1 MTAPASTRGRRS
13 GRVRHAVPDDE
24 RGPVDWGAVR
34 AVLARDLGAVARSKA
49 VLLPMLFVPLVLL
62 VLLPLSVGLA
72 SRGSASFDVDQLL
85 ALLPGRLGDPV
96 EGLPEPEKLP
106 VLVLGYLVA
115 PLFLIVPLMV
125 SAVLAG
131 DAFAGE
137 KERRTMETLLH
148 LPVRARDLYLG
159 KLLAGFLPSVG
170 VAWIGFALFC
180 VVSNASTWPVMGR
193 IFVPTWLWA
202 IVILWIAPAIA
213 AVGLGIMVRV
223 SARVR
228 NTQEAQQLG
237 GAVVLPLVVLAVGQA
252 TYLLLYPPVVAVVVG
267 AVLWAVAGWLN
278 VRGAQAF
285 SREGMAARL

>member
-1 MTAPASTRGRRS
+1 
-13 GRVRHAVPDDE
+13 
-24 RGPVDWGAVR
+24 
-34 AVLARDLGAVARSKA
+34 
-49 VLLPMLFVPLVLL
+49 
-62 VLLPLSVGLA
+62 VGIA
-72 SRGSASFDVDQLL
+72 SRGRTTFDVDQLL
-85 ALLPGRLGDPV
+85 ALLPGRLSDPV
-96 EGLPEPEKLP
+96 SGLPRQERLP
-106 VLVLGYLVA
+106 VLVLGHLVA

-131 DAFAGE
+131 DSFAGE

-148 LPVRARDLYLG
+148 LPVRARDLYIA

-180 VVSNASTWPVMGR
+180 VVSTISTWPVMGR
-193 IFVPTWLWA
+193 AFLPTWLWA
-202 IVILWIAPAIA
+202 IVILWIAPAVA

-228 NTQEAQQLG
+228 NTPEAQQLG

-252 TYLLLYPPVVAVVVG
+252 TYLLLWPPVVALTVG
-267 AVLWAVAGWLN
+267 AVLWAMAIWLN

-285 SREGMAARL
+285 TRERMAARL

>member
-1 MTAPASTRGRRS
+1 VS
-13 GRVRHAVPDDE
+13 D
-24 RGPVDWGAVR
+24 GPIDWTAVR
-34 AVLARDLGAVARSKA
+34 AVLRRDLGAVARSKA
-49 VLLPMLFVPLVLL
+49 MLLPMLLVPLVLL

-72 SRGSASFDVDQLL
+72 AQGRDAFDVDQLL
-85 ALLPGRLGDPV
+85 ALLPGRLAEPV
-96 EGLPEPEKLP
+96 DQLPEDERLP

-131 DAFAGE
+131 DSFAGE

-148 LPVRARDLYLG
+148 LPVRSRDLYLG

-170 VAWIGFALFC
+170 VAWIGFVLFC
-180 VVSNASTWPVMGR
+180 FVSNASAWPVMQR
-193 IFVPTWLWA
+193 VFVPSWLWA
-202 IVILWIAPAIA
+202 IVIVWIAPAVA

-252 TYLLLYPPVVAVVVG
+252 TYLLLYPPAVAIGVG
-267 AVLWAVAGWLN
+267 AALWALAAWLN
-278 VRGAQAF
+278 VRGARAF
-285 SREGMAARL
+285 SRERMAARL